1 MDKVSIRY
9 AQALFEIATQKDCL
23 DEYKTQAQ
31 FIGTALK
38 DNPEFAQLF
47 EKTQLTTQEKKALIQ
62 TVFAAQ
68 IDEMMLNLMC
78 LLIDKKRMRLAQSIF
93 LDFIHLVNQSLGI
106 EEGIVY
112 SIRPL
117 AKEDMFQLEA
127 QLSLKHKIKI
137 ELMNKIDPSLIS
149 GLKIKFKESVIDASL
164 SAQLEA
170 LRETL
175 REGRS

>member
-1 MDKVSIRY
+1 MDKVSSRY
-9 AQALFEIATQKDCL
+9 AEALLDIATQMNRL
-23 DEYKTQAQ
+23 DEFKSQARFIGATFRDNPDFASLFDKTQ
-31 FIGTALK
+31 ISS
-38 DNPEFAQLF
+38 D
-47 EKTQLTTQEKKALIQ
+47 EKKALLLE
-62 TVFAAQ
+62 VFKSAA
-68 IDEMMLNLMC
+68 DPMMINLLC
-78 LLIDKKRMRLAQSIF
+78 LLLDKKRIRLAELIMS
-93 LDFIHLVNQSLGI
+93 DFIHLVNVSQSI

-117 AKEDMFQLEA
+117 SQDDLSQLEK
-127 QLSLKHKIKI
+127 QLSLKHNVKV
-137 ELMNKIDPSLIS
+137 ELINKIDPSLIS

>member
-1 MDKVSIRY
+1 MDKVSSRY
-9 AQALFEIATQKDCL
+9 AEALLDIATQLDRL
-23 DEYKTQAQ
+23 DEFKSQAVFIGSSFRDNPDFATLFNKTQ
-31 FIGTALK
+31 ISS
-38 DNPEFAQLF
+38 E
-47 EKTQLTTQEKKALIQ
+47 EKKTLLQ
-62 TVFAAQ
+62 EVFSTKVDPLM
-68 IDEMMLNLMC
+68 INLLC
-78 LLIDKKRMRLAQSIF
+78 LLLDKKRIRMTELIMS
-93 LDFIHLVNQSLGI
+93 DFVHLVNVSQSI

-117 AKEDMFQLEA
+117 SKDDLDQLEK
-127 QLSLKHKIKI
+127 QLSLKHNVKV
-137 ELMNKIDPSLIS
+137 ELVNKIDQSLIS